1 MKIRRS
7 IPSDL
12 ENVKKI
18 ELDNYGYILNE
29 TIDNDELHSYFIIED
44 NNLFIG
50 YISLWHDEN
59 KAQIESIIINDK
71 NKGYGQLLFKYA
83 LDYLNNYIITLEVRK
98 SNVVAIHIYEKYGFK
113 TVTIRKNY
121 YSNNEDAYLMLK
133 EC

>member
-1 MKIRRS
+1 MKIRKS

-29 TIDNDELHSYFIIED
+29 TIENDELHTFFIIEN

-50 YISLWHDEN
+50 YISLWHDDN

-83 LDYLNNYIITLEVRK
+83 LDYLKNYIITLEVRV
-98 SNVVAIHIYEKYGFK
+98 SNKVAIHIYEKYGFK
-113 TVTIRKNY
+113 TVTVRKCY
-121 YSNNEDAYLMLK
+121 YSNKEDALLMLK

>member
-1 MKIRRS
+1 MKIRKS

-12 ENVKKI
+12 ENIKKI

-29 TIDNDELHSYFIIED
+29 DISNDDFHTYFVLED
-44 NNLFIG
+44 NNFIG
-50 YISLWHDEN
+50 YISIWHDLD

-71 NKGYGQLLFKYA
+71 NKGYGQILFKYA
-83 LDYLNNYIITLEVRK
+83 LDYLKNYIITLEVRV
-98 SNVVAIHIYEKYGFK
+98 SNKVAIHIYEKYGFK
-113 TVTIRKNY
+113 IVTTRPNY

>member
-59 KAQIESIIINDK
+59 KPQIESIIINDK

-83 LDYLNNYIITLEVRK
+83 LDYLKNYIITLEVRV
-98 SNVVAIHIYEKYGFK
+98 SNKVAIHIYEKYGFK
-113 TVTIRKNY
+113 TVTVRKAY
-121 YSNNEDAYLMLK
+121 YSNKEDALLMLK

>member
-1 MKIRRS
+1 MKIRKS

-29 TIDNDELHSYFIIED
+29 TIDNDELHTFFIMED

-50 YISLWHDEN
+50 YISLWHDDN

-83 LDYLNNYIITLEVRK
+83 LDYLKNYIITLEVRV
-98 SNVVAIHIYEKYGFK
+98 SNKIAIHIYEKYGFK
-113 TVTIRKNY
+113 TVTIRKCY
-121 YSNNEDAYLMLK
+121 YSNKEDALLMLK